1 MAMDI
6 NEFFEIIK
14 GDDIQT
20 TKFGNYTITGDLSLI
35 GTFDNANIFQQ
46 LYYNHSN
53 NQYFLMKRYASEKVH
68 IDFFKSFSSVP
79 KGLLFGTSGYMKTC
93 VAVNNGNPSKELYY
107 DFDNERYIISSQN
120 DDKVYNISFGG
131 LKGR

>member
-20 TKFGNYTITGDLSLI
+20 TKFGNYMITGDLSLI

-93 VAVNNGNPSKELYY
+93 VAVNNGIPSKELYY
-107 DFDNERYIISSQN
+107 DFDNDRYIVSSQN

>member
-35 GTFDNANIFQQ
+35 GTFDNGNIFQQ
-46 LYYNHSN
+46 LYYNHSY

-68 IDFFKSFSSVP
+68 IDFFKSFTSVP

-93 VAVNNGNPSKELYY
+93 VAVNNGTPSKELYY
-107 DFDNERYIISSQN
+107 DFDNERYIVSSQN